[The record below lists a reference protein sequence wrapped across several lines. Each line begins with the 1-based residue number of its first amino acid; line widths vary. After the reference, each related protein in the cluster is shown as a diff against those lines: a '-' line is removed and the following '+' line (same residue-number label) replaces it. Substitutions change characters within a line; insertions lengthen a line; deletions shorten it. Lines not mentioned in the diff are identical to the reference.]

1 MTDRASDRSPTLGTS
16 GRGARTRE
24 ALIRAGRELFAERP
38 VDAVAIDDIVQ
49 AARVAKG
56 SFYNHFPDREA
67 LVKAVV
73 HEIRESLERRVDAVN
88 AEVADPARRVA
99 RAVCVYQRY
108 AVEEPQRARVLVRI
122 QSGFARTDEPMNRG
136 VASDVSAGLVAGR
149 FAIAT
154 VEAGVLFVT
163 GVSQAALAR
172 TCRQPDVVAAVG
184 LSQQMCAL
192 ILRGLGVPPAEAEAL
207 AAQAAE
213 ELVRQ
218 DVAPMRA

>member
-1 MTDRASDRSPTLGTS
+1 MTETSPDRSPPAAKS

-24 ALIRAGRELFAERP
+24 ALIRAGRALFAERP

-49 AARVAKG
+49 AAEVAKG
-56 SFYNHFPDREA
+56 SFYNHFADREA

-73 HEIRESLERRVDAVN
+73 YEIREALERRVGAVN
-88 AEVADPARRVA
+88 ADVTDPARRVA

-108 AVEEPQRARVLVRI
+108 AVDEPQRAKVLVRI

-136 VASDVSAGLVAGR
+136 VAADVSAGLAAGR
-149 FAIAT
+149 FVIAT
-154 VEAGVLFVT
+154 VEAGVLYVT

-172 TCRQPDVVAAVG
+172 TCRNPDVSAAVS

-192 ILRGLGVPPAEAEAL
+192 ILRGLGVPAAEAETL
-207 AAQAAE
+207 AAQASD
-213 ELVRQ
+213 ELVRRPG
-218 DVAPMRA
+218 AG